1 MQSALHVAI
10 IMDGNGRWATRRGL
24 PRGVG
29 HREGAKAVRRIV
41 RAAPRLGIRTLTLYA
56 FSADNW
62 KRPAREVG
70 TLMRIF
76 RAYLA
81 AETATCVQ
89 NGVRLGIIGRRDR
102 LPDALLAAIASA
114 EEATRGGELLDL
126 RIAVDYSAQEAVIGA
141 AERSAAARHADG
153 AAPTRE
159 EFGRLIDQATH
170 AGGPTPPVDLLIRT
184 GGEQRLSDF
193 LLWETAYAELY
204 FTPAM
209 WPDFQAG
216 DLRAALADFA
226 ARERRFG
233 GLPAQAAS

>member
-1 MQSALHVAI
+1 MQSSLHVAI
-10 IMDGNGRWATRRGL
+10 VMDGNGRWATRRGL
-24 PRGVG
+24 PRAAG

-62 KRPAREVG
+62 KRPAFEVG

-76 RAYLA
+76 RAYLS

-114 EEATRGGELLDL
+114 EEATRGGEVLDL
-126 RIAVDYSAQEAVIGA
+126 RIAVDYSAQEAIVG
-141 AERSAAARHADG
+141 AAARAARTAG
-153 AAPTRE
+153 AALTRE
-159 EFGRLIDQATH
+159 AFAWLLDETIH
-170 AGGPTPPVDLLIRT
+170 AGTATPPVDLLIRT

-193 LLWETAYAELY
+193 LLWETAYAELC